1 MSRLYLIGAASLAAL
16 ALAACGDNVD
26 MADTT
31 GTMNDDPA
39 MSDTTI
45 DTAANTAAN
54 TGNAEAAIREGQD
67 FVNAAGQAGVVEIR
81 TSEMALEQAQSPEVK
96 AFAQKMIDDHTAANE
111 KLMAAATAAAL
122 APPPATLDDFHMR
135 RINDLVED
143 DGDEDFDAD
152 YMALQVDAHND
163 AIGVL
168 QSYSGDSDAI
178 PQLKMFADE
187 TLPTIQAHKAD
198 AERIRDMVKDD
209 DTSRTAN
216 PS

>member
-31 GTMNDDPA
+31 DPMTDDPA
-39 MSDTTI
+39 MTDTTTA
-45 DTAANTAAN
+45 DTNMAAND
-54 TGNAEAAIREGQD
+54 AEAAIREGQE
-67 FVNAAGQAGVVEIR
+67 FVNAAGQAGMVEIR
-81 TSEMALEQAQSPEVK
+81 TSEMALEKAQSPEVK

-135 RINDLVED
+135 RINDLVET

-163 AIGVL
+163 VIGVL
-168 QSYSGDSDAI
+168 EGYSSDTNAI

-187 TLPTIQAHKAD
+187 ALPTIQAHKAD
-198 AERIRDMVKDD
+198 AERIRDMVNDD
-209 DTSRTAN
+209 DSANTAN

>member
-1 MSRLYLIGAASLAAL
+1 MSRLMLISAASLAAL
-16 ALAACGDNVD
+16 TLAACGDN
-26 MADTT
+26 
-31 GTMNDDPA
+31 NDDLATNDTMANDTA
-39 MSDTTI
+39 MSDTATV
-45 DTAANTAAN
+45 DTAANDP
-54 TGNAEAAIREGQD
+54 EASIREGQE
-67 FVNAAGQAGVVEIR
+67 FVNAAGQAGMVEIR
-81 TSEMALEQAQSPEVK
+81 TSEMALEKAQSPEVK

-135 RINDLVED
+135 RINDLVET
-143 DGDEDFDAD
+143 DGNEDFDAD

-168 QSYSGDSDAI
+168 EGYADNANAI

-187 TLPTIQAHKAD
+187 NLPAMQAHKAD
-198 AERIRDMVKDD
+198 AERIRDMVNDD
-209 DTSRTAN
+209 GKADTAN